1 MKIPRLQ
8 AIKALKE
15 EGIDTVVIN
24 PNVATV
30 QVRQYAKAAKYAK
43 QVTKKRIMRFLIEC
57 AMKTNNTHG
66 IVCNMFRIDF
76 YDLDLLYPLRQAR
89 VSLTRSTFFQ

>member
-1 MKIPRLQ
+1 MVILGSGGLHIGQAGEFDYSGTQVAFIAMIVVLFCHYHLDNKYSPTEQ

-30 QVRQYAKAAKYAK
+30 QVFRFNI
-43 QVTKKRIMRFLIEC
+43 THNSNGSKK
-57 AMKTNNTHG
+57 N
-66 IVCNMFRIDF
+66 
-76 YDLDLLYPLRQAR
+76 Q
-89 VSLTRSTFFQ
+89 S

>member
-1 MKIPRLQ
+1 MKISRLQ

-43 QVTKKRIMRFLIEC
+43 QVTKKRIMIFLIEC
-57 AMKTNNTHG
+57 AMKTNNTHR

-76 YDLDLLYPLRQAR
+76 MI
-89 VSLTRSTFFQ
+89 LTSIHSDKQGSR

>member
-1 MKIPRLQ
+1 MKISRLQ

-30 QVRQYAKAAKYAK
+30 QVRQYAKPKKYAK
-43 QVTKKRIMRFLIEC
+43 QATKKSIMRFFIEC
-57 AMKTNNTHG
+57 AVNTNDIHG
-66 IVCNMFRIDF
+66 LVCNIVICLELTFM
-76 YDLDLLYPLRQAR
+76 LLTSSIHSDKQGSR
-89 VSLTRSTFFQ
+89 